1 MRTDGDNRRD
11 TGAPGSMSPIAITTR
26 GTVSAVATQKRRVMS
41 RNSALSPDV
50 PVAITGSSAMPQM
63 GQLPGPICRTW
74 GCIGQVN
81 ATSWSAA
88 VTESLTGL
96 DGGTAL

>member
-1 MRTDGDNRRD
+1 MSSRCPPISSAS
-11 TGAPGSMSPIAITTR
+11 TGKDSTRPI
-26 GTVSAVATQKRRVMS
+26 QKRRVMS